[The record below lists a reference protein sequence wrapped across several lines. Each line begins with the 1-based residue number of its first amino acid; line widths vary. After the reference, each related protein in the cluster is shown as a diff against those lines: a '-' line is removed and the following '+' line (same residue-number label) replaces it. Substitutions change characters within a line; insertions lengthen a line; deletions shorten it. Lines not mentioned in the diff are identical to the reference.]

1 MKILIVEDEP
11 IIAEDIAEI
20 LQKNEFLVTNI
31 AYNKED
37 ALLELASNLPDMA
50 LLDINLNNN
59 KMDGIEI
66 AENIQSKY
74 QIPFIYITSYSDK
87 NTLEKAKRT
96 EPSGYIVKPFN
107 EASLCSSIEIAYY
120 NHTQK
125 NKHHF
130 PELNLIKI
138 NTNLMDKVSEREFE
152 LLKLI
157 YEGKTNKQIAETL
170 FISGNTVKKHI
181 NNIYL
186 KLNTISRATT
196 LVKLRESMS
205 V

>member
-11 IIAEDIAEI
+11 LIAEDIAEI
-20 LQKNEFLVTNI
+20 LQKNEFQVTNI

-37 ALLELASNLPDMA
+37 ALEELRETLPDMV
-50 LLDINLNNN
+50 LLDINLNNRL
-59 KMDGIEI
+59 DGIDI
-66 AENIQSKY
+66 AVNIQSHY

-107 EASLCSSIEIAYY
+107 EAGLCSSIEIAYY

-125 NKHHF
+125 QQRHF
-130 PELNLIKI
+130 PELNLLKLNARLQDKI
-138 NTNLMDKVSEREFE
+138 SDREFD

-157 YEGKTNKQIAETL
+157 YEGKTNKQIAEAL

-181 NNIYL
+181 NNVYL
-186 KLNTISRATT
+186 KLDTISRATT
-196 LVKLRESMS
+196 LVKLRQFMTT
-205 V
+205 

>member
-11 IIAEDIAEI
+11 LIAEDIAEI
-20 LQKNEFLVTNI
+20 LQKNEFQVTNI

-37 ALLELASNLPDMA
+37 ALEELRENLPDMV
-50 LLDINLNNN
+50 LLDINLNNRL
-59 KMDGIEI
+59 DGIDI
-66 AENIQSKY
+66 AVNIQSHY

-107 EASLCSSIEIAYY
+107 EAGLCSSIEIAYY
-120 NHTQK
+120 NPTQK
-125 NKHHF
+125 QQRHF
-130 PELNLIKI
+130 PELNLLKLNARLQDKI
-138 NTNLMDKVSEREFE
+138 SDREFD

-157 YEGKTNKQIAETL
+157 YEGKTNKQIAEAL

-181 NNIYL
+181 NNVYL
-186 KLNTISRATT
+186 KLDTISRATT
-196 LVKLRESMS
+196 LVKLRQFMTT
-205 V
+205 

>member
-11 IIAEDIAEI
+11 LIAEDIAEI
-20 LQKNEFLVTNI
+20 LQKNEFVVTNI
-31 AYNKED
+31 AYSKEF
-37 ALLELASNLPDMA
+37 ALSELSTNLPDMA
-50 LLDINLNNN
+50 LLDINLNN

-66 AENIQSKY
+66 AQNIQANY
-74 QIPFIYITSYSDK
+74 QIPFIFITSYSDK
-87 NTLEKAKRT
+87 NTLEKAKLT

-125 NKHHF
+125 NKRHF
-130 PELNLIKI
+130 PELNLVKLNANLTDKI
-138 NTNLMDKVSEREFE
+138 SDREFD